1 MVLTLFI
8 NINRNSKV
16 GQLNETDAR
25 HIVRSNFAMNFIKK
39 WSHLCERN
47 LFYAIIFFFNSNKQ
61 RNRILVQI
69 HDMWIEDNKIRN
81 ICIIK
86 YVNLIFIGENLRI
99 LNIFA
104 KRKFRKIIFDTN
116 SSIVSRFQKHPV
128 YINIKKKKNEIRKL
142 LNRMKEMIRNHKSR
156 IIIVGN
162 TRFDDKIHYTHLKI
176 HLKVWKRVILGS
188 RVWIYRSGTA
198 IGPDEFRGI
207 GGPHRSLHLM
217 V

>member
-61 RNRILVQI
+61 RNKQRNRILVQI

-81 ICIIK
+81 ISIIK
-86 YVNLIFIGENLRI
+86 YVNLIFIGENLR
-99 LNIFA
+99 NF
-104 KRKFRKIIFDTN
+104 KYFRETKIEKNYFFDTN

-128 YINIKKKKNEIRKL
+128 YINIKKKKTRSESYLTEWKKWSEII
-142 LNRMKEMIRNHKSR
+142 NR
-156 IIIVGN
+156 G
-162 TRFDDKIHYTHLKI
+162 L
-176 HLKVWKRVILGS
+176 
-188 RVWIYRSGTA
+188 
-198 IGPDEFRGI
+198 
-207 GGPHRSLHLM
+207 
-217 V
+217 

>member
-81 ICIIK
+81 ISIIK
-86 YVNLIFIGENLRI
+86 YVNLIFIGENLR
-99 LNIFA
+99 NF
-104 KRKFRKIIFDTN
+104 KYFRETKIEKNYFRHEFFNRI
-116 SSIVSRFQKHPV
+116 SISETP
-128 YINIKKKKNEIRKL
+128 YIYKYKKKKTRSESYLTEWKKWSEII
-142 LNRMKEMIRNHKSR
+142 NR
-156 IIIVGN
+156 G
-162 TRFDDKIHYTHLKI
+162 L
-176 HLKVWKRVILGS
+176 
-188 RVWIYRSGTA
+188 
-198 IGPDEFRGI
+198 
-207 GGPHRSLHLM
+207 
-217 V
+217 